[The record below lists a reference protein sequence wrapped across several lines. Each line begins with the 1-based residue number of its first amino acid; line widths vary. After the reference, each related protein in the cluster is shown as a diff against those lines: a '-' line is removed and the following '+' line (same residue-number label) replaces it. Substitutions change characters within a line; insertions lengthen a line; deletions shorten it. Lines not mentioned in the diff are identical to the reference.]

1 MLEKILTELVTHH
14 WGKTLGI
21 LLGLLFGILVIFIG
35 LLETVFIT
43 ICIFIGYLVGKR
55 LDENDSFYELINKYF
70 RDKG

>member
-1 MLEKILTELVTHH
+1 VLEKILTELVTHH

>member
-1 MLEKILTELVTHH
+1 MLEKILTDLVTHH

-55 LDENDSFYELINKYF
+55 LDENDIFYELINKYF